1 MSYKV
6 VAVKFVSHDEY
17 GRPNNKTYDYLTSDE
32 SLQVED
38 LVVVRTSAGFSV
50 AQIVEFKEYSSYAKS
65 LIVDKVD
72 MTRYNEETAKIKR
85 AQELRA
91 KLEAELAEEQRLA
104 VYREA
109 AKSNTRIQELLEE
122 LESLKND

>member
-1 MSYKV
+1 M
-6 VAVKFVSHDEY
+6 SHDEY
-17 GRPNNKTYDYLTSDE
+17 RRPNNKTYDYLTSDE

-72 MTRYNEETAKIKR
+72 MTRYNDETAKIKR
-85 AQELRA
+85 TQELRA

-109 AKSNTRIQELLEE
+109 AQFSPRIKELLEE
-122 LESLKND
+122 LESLK